1 MLGASTSLQ
10 EQACLVPYLTY
21 WAPAGPFHSSTQE
34 PHNLITS
41 FQITGPEW
49 AVLRI
54 LFFWWKLDPT
64 IIKKNKY
71 PPHSDSNF
79 KPAVKFTSV
88 VQVSTFEH
96 TRLVL
101 PGIRVSIYLFSIPGR
116 IDTLLYTQ
124 VAPLYMNWYSTGE
137 TLGLI
142 FWHWSWGIA
151 HILSVRSADKKN

>member
-41 FQITGPEW
+41 FQITNW
-49 AVLRI
+49 TRAVLRI
-54 LFFWWKLDPT
+54 LVFCGNWTQLLLRKT
-64 IIKKNKY
+64 NTR
-71 PPHSDSNF
+71 PHSDSNF

-101 PGIRVSIYLFSIPGR
+101 VSGFLFIYFQYLAGTLYQVPVEIVIPVGYWYYGQGGLLPGIW
-116 IDTLLYTQ
+116 Q
-124 VAPLYMNWYSTGE
+124 V
-137 TLGLI
+137 
-142 FWHWSWGIA
+142 
-151 HILSVRSADKKN
+151 